1 MIWIVLFAVGAGIL
15 AFWPIYDWIKAR
27 KTELQKDLGT
37 TGQPVSDSWIK
48 REIWNCPVCGK
59 DHGGNRRERNR
70 ENCPFADGD
79 YYHVWEEH
87 LLDYTVTNFGG
98 HFEPPYIVWEYDSK
112 VYLTYKPDPSAV
124 KKDQYGEIY
133 VNAYYSTL
141 FCKREEWDSGIKKE
155 LNRAVDRLRERILQ
169 SLHESGTQYIV
180 GRDRILDMSVTK
192 KPSCAETGYVIW
204 KGDQEIHVTGIR
216 SGATDDL
223 FNHNRICRSNF
234 VHRFYKTYTRRLCD
248 TSDDLQK
255 MSQDEIDAQAY
266 GAYMDG
272 AK

>member
-48 REIWNCPVCGK
+48 REIWDCPVCGK

-87 LLDYTVTNFGG
+87 LLNSTVTNFGG
-98 HFEPPYIVWEYDSK
+98 HFGLPYIVWEYDSK

-124 KKDQYGEIY
+124 KTFSLRRTPCRRRRPPSSKATQGPSS
-133 VNAYYSTL
+133 AT
-141 FCKREEWDSGIKKE
+141 CPR
-155 LNRAVDRLRERILQ
+155 RA
-169 SLHESGTQYIV
+169 G
-180 GRDRILDMSVTK
+180 
-192 KPSCAETGYVIW
+192 
-204 KGDQEIHVTGIR
+204 
-216 SGATDDL
+216 
-223 FNHNRICRSNF
+223 
-234 VHRFYKTYTRRLCD
+234 
-248 TSDDLQK
+248 
-255 MSQDEIDAQAY
+255 
-266 GAYMDG
+266 
-272 AK
+272 